1 MKMGET
7 HMKRTW
13 RSLVSLTMAAAM
25 LLSMVIVSGVTASAE
40 DSNAKIYRI
49 NSSNL
54 YQDGIY
60 SPVEIVDHTADKGFT
75 ITRGTEGVDNS
86 VGAYFVIDPTLL
98 ADLPYLIIETDEA
111 TSNGLTV
118 AFYGW
123 GADGSPAAR
132 SDSFAA
138 STAKQVIDLSAYV
151 GYTCQLWVYGT
162 AGQSISF
169 KDVYFTNVNPNAPA
183 GGPAVIAMADVSP
196 YAGLA
201 TATVAKEGTVGM
213 TMAGSGTY
221 SYYELAQ
228 TTVQATPYLMYK
240 FAAAPVATPVAFG
253 TAIATWWGDYAGM
266 PYTDTDAHVIDLRT
280 VPGYAGGSV
289 LLQLGFNEDLVTFDY
304 FLLTDDATLDP
315 ASLATPKPCIV
326 KNLNSLPA
334 GFKGG
339 YFETTA
345 DGLGFT
351 GDLST
356 TTPEGYG
363 YLYIALHDHIAA
375 TPYLVYQLN
384 ACDGGWAG
392 GLTIGWVTPPTVANL
407 VMDGAR
413 HVLDLR
419 TIDDVN
425 LVINFTFSTTLDMP
439 IAYLTDDPN
448 GDPLAPATPAA
459 DPVYY
464 DVNFVTNGGSMV
476 YSQLVKEGD
485 KVDAVTCDK
494 ESYTATWY
502 TDPECTTPYD
512 FNAAVTSDLTLY
524 AGWKITQGT
533 SRVYAQ
539 ISAGTT
545 STSTSADMRFV
556 AAIDN
561 VGFDEAGFVLV
572 SYPEDYADLDAILV
586 VDGTECNTMKTNTV
600 WTSINAAGSVVTA
613 ADLGGKYI
621 FALTVT
627 NIPSKKGG
635 FDINIG
641 VKAYAKLGALVYYS
655 NAKTY
660 CVNDFLA

>member
-1 MKMGET
+1 
-7 HMKRTW
+7 
-13 RSLVSLTMAAAM
+13 
-25 LLSMVIVSGVTASAE
+25 
-40 DSNAKIYRI
+40 
-49 NSSNL
+49 
-54 YQDGIY
+54 
-60 SPVEIVDHTADKGFT
+60 
-75 ITRGTEGVDNS
+75 
-86 VGAYFVIDPTLL
+86 
-98 ADLPYLIIETDEA
+98 
-111 TSNGLTV
+111 
-118 AFYGW
+118 
-123 GADGSPAAR
+123 
-132 SDSFAA
+132 
-138 STAKQVIDLSAYV
+138 
-151 GYTCQLWVYGT
+151 
-162 AGQSISF
+162 
-169 KDVYFTNVNPNAPA
+169 
-183 GGPAVIAMADVSP
+183 
-196 YAGLA
+196 
-201 TATVAKEGTVGM
+201 
-213 TMAGSGTY
+213 
-221 SYYELAQ
+221 
-228 TTVQATPYLMYK
+228 
-240 FAAAPVATPVAFG
+240 
-253 TAIATWWGDYAGM
+253 
-266 PYTDTDAHVIDLRT
+266 
-280 VPGYAGGSV
+280 
-289 LLQLGFNEDLVTFDY
+289 
-304 FLLTDDATLDP
+304 
-315 ASLATPKPCIV
+315 
-326 KNLNSLPA
+326 
-334 GFKGG
+334 
-339 YFETTA
+339 A

-384 ACDGGWAG
+384 ACDGGWVG
-392 GLTIGWVTPPTVANL
+392 GLTIGWVTPPTVATL

-448 GDPLAPATPAA
+448 GDPLAQATPVA

-464 DVNFVTNGGSMV
+464 DVNFVTNGGTMV
-476 YSQLVKEGD
+476 YSQLVEEDGKI
-485 KVDAVTCDK
+485 DAVTCEK

-641 VKAYAKLGALVYYS
+641 VKAYAKRGALVYYS